1 MTFNRSL
8 LGLTFLAALVVGRG
22 VHADE
27 SMANQS
33 AQPAPA
39 EQPASTDATQKPA
52 EAVSACSADLRSD
65 SPETQKAGA
74 RCAAEKKDEK
84 AVPDL
89 IQLVKRSER
98 SEVLAEALYAL
109 AAIGENRA
117 STDALI
123 EKSGDPALTPAE
135 RYIVVAALV
144 ALRNDTKK
152 EQILNLLGQVEQSDK
167 SDDIL
172 KDLATRLKK
181 VVGG

>member
-1 MTFNRSL
+1 MTSKTILSGFIS
-8 LGLTFLAALVVGRG
+8 LAALSVGG
-22 VHADE
+22 SLFADE

-33 AQPAPA
+33 AQPATA
-39 EQPASTDATQKPA
+39 ESSTSTEAPRKTA
-52 EAVSACSADLRSD
+52 EAASPCSGDLRSD
-65 SPETQKAGA
+65 SPESQKAGA

-84 AVPDL
+84 AIPDL
-89 IQLVKRSER
+89 LNLVKRSER
-98 SEVLAEALYAL
+98 SEVLAESLYAL
-109 AAIGENRA
+109 SAIGETGV

-123 EKSGDPALTPAE
+123 EKSADPALTPAE

-144 ALRNDTKK
+144 ALRNDGKK

-167 SDDIL
+167 SDDLL